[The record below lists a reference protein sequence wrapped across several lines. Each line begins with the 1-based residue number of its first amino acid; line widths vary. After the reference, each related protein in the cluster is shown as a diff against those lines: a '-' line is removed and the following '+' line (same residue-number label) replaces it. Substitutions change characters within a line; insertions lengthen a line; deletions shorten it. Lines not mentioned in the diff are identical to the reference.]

1 MEKNGVKYDNRL
13 FISDRAHVVTNMQM
27 EADKSSELDK
37 SKTFIGTT
45 KKGIGPTYASKMNRY
60 GLRIGDLYNWD
71 NFVTKYNYMYKIYQE
86 KENLKLDTE
95 SEIK

>member
-37 SKTFIGTT
+37 SSKTKSI
-45 KKGIGPTYASKMNRY
+45 
-60 GLRIGDLYNWD
+60 LH
-71 NFVTKYNYMYKIYQE
+71 
-86 KENLKLDTE
+86 
-95 SEIK
+95 